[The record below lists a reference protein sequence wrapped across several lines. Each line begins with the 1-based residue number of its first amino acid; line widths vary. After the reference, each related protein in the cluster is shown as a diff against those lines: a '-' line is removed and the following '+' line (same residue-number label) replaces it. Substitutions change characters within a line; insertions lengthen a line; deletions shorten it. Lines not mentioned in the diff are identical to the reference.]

1 MMAMIPD
8 YRIPRSIRQGAG
20 WTWILLGGVHRLWR
34 RRRCQA
40 PPPRLLVV
48 GSLRA
53 GGSGK
58 TDWVE
63 WIASRHEDLAIL
75 VHPTGDEDL
84 HLERRFPGRVFAH
97 RDLLRAWSEARRRGF
112 ARALSDGGLQDPA
125 LDACPAIAL
134 GRVRVGLEELHP
146 FGPYRQRQ
154 PSRPIQLEVGTRGWR
169 WRHRL
174 DLPRGE
180 RVLLGAGV
188 ARAERIEEDLRGLG
202 IEVVAALRSGDHR
215 RFPRDRVARLER
227 NHPALPWVLTAKD
240 QARGESQR
248 LRSPVHVLRRDLEI
262 EPELAGRIDAL
273 VEAL

>member
-1 MMAMIPD
+1 M
-8 YRIPRSIRQGAG
+8 
-20 WTWILLGGVHRLWR
+20 
-34 RRRCQA
+34 
-40 PPPRLLVV
+40 LVV

-63 WIASRHEDLAIL
+63 WIASRHPDLAVL

-97 RDLLRAWSEARRRGF
+97 RDLLRAWAEARRRGF
-112 ARALSDGGLQDPA
+112 DRGLSDGGLQDPA
-125 LDACPAIAL
+125 LDSCPAIVL
-134 GRVRVGLEELHP
+134 GRLRVGLDELHP
-146 FGPYRQRQ
+146 FGPYRQRH
-154 PSRPIQLEVGTRGWR
+154 PSRPIQMEVGTRGWR

-188 ARAERIEEDLRGLG
+188 ARTEIVEEDLRGLG
-202 IEVVAALRSGDHR
+202 LAVAAALLPGDHR
-215 RFPRDRVARLER
+215 RFPRGRVARMER
-227 NHPALPWVLTAKD
+227 QHPSLPWVLTAKD
-240 QARGESQR
+240 LARGESQR
-248 LRSPVHVLRRDLEI
+248 LRPPVHVLHRELEV